1 MNTRRMILTGI
12 AGVAVVGAGAYLGL
26 RDDGGRPAETPVP
39 GGSAGSTAAPAAAPA
54 PATKADEIPGTFA
67 LGDPIAPITVYEL
80 ASMTCPHCAHFT
92 LTTFPEVKKRFIET
106 GKIRFVFLD
115 FPLDQVALQASM
127 LVRCA
132 GADKGEALVE
142 MLFATQGSWARSSD
156 PVGAAKQTLKLAG
169 LGDAKADACLADNAL
184 KNAVAQTRFDAE
196 KRWSIKSTPSFV
208 IDGKVQSGALTI
220 EEFTDFLKANGLPD

>member
-12 AGVAVVGAGAYLGL
+12 AGVAAVGGLAYWQLGG
-26 RDDGGRPAETPVP
+26 DGGQPAK
-39 GGSAGSTAAPAAAPA
+39 TAAPDGQTGASGTSAPA
-54 PATKADEIPGTFA
+54 PKADEIPGTFA
-67 LGDPIAPITVYEL
+67 LGDPDAPITVYEL

-92 LTTFPEVKKRFIET
+92 LTTFPEVKTRFIET

-132 GADKGEALVE
+132 GADKAEALVE
-142 MLFATQGSWARSSD
+142 MLFRTQGSWARSPQ
-156 PVGAAKQTLKLAG
+156 PVAAVKQSLKLAG
-169 LGDAKADACLADNAL
+169 LGDARADACLADDAL

-196 KRWSIKSTPSFV
+196 KRWSISSTPSFV
-208 IDGKVQSGALTI
+208 IGDKVQSGAMTI